1 MYVLLNNQEMFP
13 LAKRKVLSAF
23 WFREDIKY
31 LFIAL
36 DQKKKKSKRKR
47 KNPFRLFYVACYIA

>member
-1 MYVLLNNQEMFP
+1 MFP

-36 DQKKKKSKRKR
+36 DQKKKKVKEKG
-47 KNPFRLFYVACYIA
+47 KIHFGYFM